1 MRIYNEKVKKV
12 NLDVFQKIKLGF
24 KGRREIRDLFN
35 GKVGFRE
42 ENELSIIL
50 VVLLLRVFVISRT
63 ILGRTGAAE

>member
-50 VVLLLRVFVISRT
+50 VLLLRVFVISRT

>member
-35 GKVGFRE
+35 GKIGFRE

-50 VVLLLRVFVISRT
+50 VLLLRVFLISRT

>member
-35 GKVGFRE
+35 GKIGFRE

-50 VVLLLRVFVISRT
+50 VLLLRVFVISRT

>member
-50 VVLLLRVFVISRT
+50 VVLLRVFVISRT

>member
-50 VVLLLRVFVISRT
+50 VLLLRVFVIGRT